1 MLPSMLNFKSNIF
14 LCIASEKLA
23 NHRVRMLIIYS
34 IIIVDNSSAK
44 KLEPD

>member
-1 MLPSMLNFKSNIF
+1 MLPSMLNFKFNIT
-14 LCIASEKLA
+14 LHIASEKLA
-23 NHRVRMLIIYS
+23 NHRVRMSINS